1 MLLNEPTTN
10 SVQPKTTALLKN
22 VTNKYQIAK
31 VETITN
37 PGKENKKKKNGKSSK
52 NENTYSEF
60 FSFLFIRLN
69 GPTVLSITYM

>member
-37 PGKENKKKKNGKSSK
+37 PGKENKKKKKWK
-52 NENTYSEF
+52 K
-60 FSFLFIRLN
+60 
-69 GPTVLSITYM
+69 